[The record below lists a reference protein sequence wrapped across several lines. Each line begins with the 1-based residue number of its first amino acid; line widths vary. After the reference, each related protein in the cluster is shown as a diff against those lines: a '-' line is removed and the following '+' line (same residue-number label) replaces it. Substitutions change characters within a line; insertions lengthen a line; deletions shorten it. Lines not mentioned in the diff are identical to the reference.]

1 MKTINYFNYEKE
13 LTNEDIIRYAK
24 IIAQASKE
32 ISEIEEAKKRLRELK
47 ETIERHSKYIQEGKI
62 VSLYQGEFEWHKPV
76 QNCVTISS
84 PTGRFPA
91 FLRDMTPEEIKEHSQ
106 LEIPFDNTVEQVTD
120 MIVEAAKDAGF
131 EEPEES
137 FFGPTENY
145 TPDYVEGNK
154 QGRKQYFILPTKNVS
169 FPWVL
174 WLQEFDEEG
183 KILDNSGLFWGSSR
197 EEVTLKLQSLMWNLE
212 TSHGDEEEDTRTVS
226 IDDDAASLLDQIDYE
241 NYDPGTF
248 VPEEET
254 NLGVQITTENEEIQ
268 EQEEAILNVDRDKV
282 NIFKSVINNKY
293 FMLDD
298 FGERLYLTIE
308 RMSQSQIY
316 FQDPAVQKGTILKDR
331 KDIPL
336 VDLPK
341 KTMAGRTDQIPVY
354 KSLRDGTYFLL
365 DNEGKRL
372 PLEVLIDADTT
383 VTFIDPFDKGQFLV
397 KSPEDIQLRDEE
409 PEQLS
414 KVKVW
419 KALNGGYFVFNEQQD
434 PVPLKVLNSLEN
446 VVFLEQE
453 GVEGVI
459 LKRHSEIIPS
469 GIYL

>member
-32 ISEIEEAKKRLRELK
+32 ISEIEEAKKRLRDLK

-120 MIVEAAKDAGF
+120 MIVEAAKEAGF
-131 EEPEES
+131 DTVMKDEKTNSEDEDDIFLDNAGEEE
-137 FFGPTENY
+137 FT
-145 TPDYVEGNK
+145 K
-154 QGRKQYFILPTKNVS
+154 QGDYYIKGPQGFHSPMV
-169 FPWVL
+169 WDVL
-174 WLQEFDEEG
+174 RHDG
-183 KILDNSGLFWGSSR
+183 
-197 EEVTLKLQSLMWNLE
+197 
-212 TSHGDEEEDTRTVS
+212 HGRMPDH
-226 IDDDAASLLDQIDYE
+226 I
-241 NYDPGTF
+241 GTF
-248 VPEEET
+248 YSHSDAKRKVRE
-254 NLGVQITTENEEIQ
+254 LRK
-268 EQEEAILNVDRDKV
+268 EAEAQK
-282 NIFKSVINNKY
+282 
-293 FMLDD
+293 
-298 FGERLYLTIE
+298 ERI
-308 RMSQSQIY
+308 
-316 FQDPAVQKGTILKDR
+316 
-331 KDIPL
+331 
-336 VDLPK
+336 
-341 KTMAGRTDQIPVY
+341 RTDQIPVY
-354 KSLRDGTYFLL
+354 KSEKDGSYFLL
-365 DNEGKRL
+365 DNEGNRL
-372 PLEVLIDADTT
+372 PLEVLIDADKTI
-383 VTFIDPFDKGQFLV
+383 TFIDPFDKGQFLV